1 MRSRASLAI
10 GAEPSLAISKNLRRR
25 WAQQKASVIAACCVG
40 NALVGGISVA
50 LHDAAIVLEQLE
62 GVDRAATRSVAVGD
76 GRRVRP
82 APRPV
87 VTGDGPEVSFL
98 GAAAAGIEHWR
109 HGLIDRDLAR
119 GQNEFAQPKIE
130 RLELGGRIAY
140 PERQD
145 RALDV
150 EALREQ
156 HLGLPIER

>member
-1 MRSRASLAI
+1 MASAIRDLPETRASCCSNHLLTSSTRGLLCSWRTARR
-10 GAEPSLAISKNLRRR
+10 SK
-25 WAQQKASVIAACCVG
+25 
-40 NALVGGISVA
+40 
-50 LHDAAIVLEQLE
+50 
-62 GVDRAATRSVAVGD
+62 AVCPR
-76 GRRVRP
+76 RRVRP

-130 RLELGGRIAY
+130 RLELGGRIAH

>member
-25 WAQQKASVIAACCVG
+25 WAQQKASVIA
-40 NALVGGISVA
+40 
-50 LHDAAIVLEQLE
+50 
-62 GVDRAATRSVAVGD
+62 
-76 GRRVRP
+76 
-82 APRPV
+82 
-87 VTGDGPEVSFL
+87 EVSFL

-130 RLELGGRIAY
+130 RLELGGRIAH